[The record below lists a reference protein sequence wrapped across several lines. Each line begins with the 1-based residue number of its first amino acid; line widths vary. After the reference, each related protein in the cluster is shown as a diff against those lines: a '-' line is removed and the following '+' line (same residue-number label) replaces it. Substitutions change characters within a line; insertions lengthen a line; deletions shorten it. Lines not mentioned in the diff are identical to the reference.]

1 MGLDDA
7 DKICGC
13 EVRTQDDRSLHMP
26 TNYER
31 LGKRLVINSKST
43 GNLT

>member
-1 MGLDDA
+1 MGPYDA

-13 EVRTQDDRSLHMP
+13 KVCAQDDGSLHMP

-31 LGKRLVINSKST
+31 LGKRLVINGKST